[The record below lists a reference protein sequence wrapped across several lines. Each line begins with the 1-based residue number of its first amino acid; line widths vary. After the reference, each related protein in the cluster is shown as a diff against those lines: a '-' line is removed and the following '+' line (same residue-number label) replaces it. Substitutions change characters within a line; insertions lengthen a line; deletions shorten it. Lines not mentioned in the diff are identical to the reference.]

1 LCRIFWL
8 ERAAVQYAELMKIR
22 IWQLDVDSA
31 EPAGQRMLR
40 VQEKLAELASDTDV
54 LVLPELWLPGA
65 FALQELAAAEMA
77 LSDEFFIAAQRIAN
91 STGTTLHLGSF
102 PIRNE
107 SGTLGNTSVV
117 LRANQPATTYRKQ
130 HLFGFADGERKYL
143 EASNDLVVVPTQ
155 LGQTGLVTCY
165 DLRFPELFRDLLDDG
180 ADCFI
185 IPAGWPAARIHHWT
199 VLLQA
204 RAIENQAI
212 VIGANSVGLS
222 AGVELGGRS
231 AVIAADGEIL
241 AQAADDECVLEVEVD
256 IARRETLRKNFPVLA
271 DRRKK

>member
-1 LCRIFWL
+1 
-8 ERAAVQYAELMKIR
+8 MKIR

-31 EPAGQRMLR
+31 EPAEQRMLR
-40 VQEKLAELASDTDV
+40 VQQSLADLASDTDL

-65 FALQELAAAEMA
+65 FALQELAASEVS
-77 LSDEFFIAAQRIAN
+77 LTDQFFKNAQRIADM
-91 STGTTLHLGSF
+91 TGATLHLGSF

-107 SGTLGNTSVV
+107 TGTLGNTSAV

-165 DLRFPELFRDLLDDG
+165 DLRFPELFRNLLDEG
-180 ADCFI
+180 ADSFI
-185 IPAGWPAARIHHWT
+185 IPAGWPAARINHWT

-212 VIGANSVGLS
+212 VIGANSVGVT

-231 AVIAADGEIL
+231 IVIAADGEIL
-241 AQAADDECVLEVEVD
+241 AQAGDVECVLEVEVD
-256 IARRETLRKNFPVLA
+256 IAHREMLRNNFPVLA
-271 DRRKK
+271 DRKKK